1 MDQRTAA
8 VTGEKDE
15 FGSDE
20 RGRGTGEGFMQKIK
34 EGEGENESAK
44 LSALPIPL
52 PAGKLRFF
60 PTRYP
65 L

>member
-20 RGRGTGEGFMQKIK
+20 RGRGTGEGFMQKMTFAIV
-34 EGEGENESAK
+34 
-44 LSALPIPL
+44 L
-52 PAGKLRFF
+52 
-60 PTRYP
+60 
-65 L
+65 